1 MAELTGNDILARCLK
16 AQGVKDMFFIMG
28 GPMLDAELCSIKE
41 GIRLIDTRHEQGA
54 AYMAQAYSRVTQGPG
69 VCMAASGPATLN
81 FGTGLANALIDGC
94 PVVALGGSSPISQ
107 FGRQVFQEID
117 QVAAMKPCVKYADR
131 VHNLKR
137 LPQQVNFA
145 FQKALNGKP
154 GPVYLDFPGDVL
166 YTTVD
171 EGEVDWS
178 YCGRPIIQGAPLCRA
193 QGAKCA
199 GRRDQR
205 GAPTDHRFGSG
216 VLWSHAWDEMKAF
229 VEKAGIPFYTTPQG
243 RGVVPDDHPY
253 SYLTMR
259 NDAFRD
265 ADLIIILG
273 TRTNYVIGHALP
285 PRFSASAKVARIDI
299 DPEEMGNSARNIDI
313 PVVGDCKSVLQQLCE
328 AVDAKTAD
336 RFQPWRQKL
345 ADGEAKKRLRAGGN
359 YPTDGD
365 IHPLRLCEEVKNFMQ
380 REAILSVDGQEIL
393 NFGRQSIPTF
403 VPGHRLNSGP
413 FGTMGVGLPFAVGAK
428 AAKPDAQVIC
438 LHGDGSFGQNAME
451 LDTAVRHKLPL
462 LCIISLNGGW
472 TADPERNKPARPR
485 SRLHSLRQDGRGA
498 RLLRRICRRARR
510 HPPGTAA
517 RLEEGRGGHG
527 RLCQRQDRLPR
538 PGDDGALFQPRDLSG
553 RPASGGRLRAPLLL
567 NARMAVVRVGLSAN
581 RKAP

>member
-16 AQGVKDMFFIMG
+16 AQGVKDVFFIMG
-28 GPMLDAELCSIKE
+28 GPMLDAELACIKE

-117 QVAAMKPCVKYADR
+117 QVAALKACVKYADR

-166 YTTVD
+166 YMTVE
-171 EGEVDWS
+171 EGDVDWS
-178 YCGRPIIQGAPLCRA
+178 YCGRPIIKARPYAEPKVLNALVDAIGAARQPIIVS
-193 QGAKCA
+193 
-199 GRRDQR
+199 
-205 GAPTDHRFGSG
+205 GSG
-216 VLWSHAWDEMKAF
+216 VLWSQAWDEMRAF
-229 VEKAGIPFYTTPQG
+229 VERAGIPFYTTPQG

-259 NDAFRD
+259 NDAFRE

-285 PRFSASAKVARIDI
+285 PRFSAEAKIARIDI
-299 DPEEMGNSARNIDI
+299 DPEEMGLSARNIDI
-313 PVVGDCKSVLQQLCE
+313 PLVGDCKSVLQQLCE
-328 AVDAKTAD
+328 ALDAKTAD
-336 RFQPWRQKL
+336 RFAGWRRKL
-345 ADGEAKKRLRAGGN
+345 ADGEAKKRIRAGGN

-428 AAKPDAQVIC
+428 AAKPSAQVIC

-472 TADPERNKPARPR
+472 TADPEGNKPGRYLGYTRYDKMAEALGCYAEYVEEPEGIRPALQR
-485 SRLHSLRQDGRGA
+485 AWKKVEDGMVGFVNVKTDY
-498 RLLRRICRRARR
+498 RARA
-510 HPPGTAA
+510 TT
-517 RLEEGRGGHG
+517 
-527 RLCQRQDRLPR
+527 
-538 PGDDGALFQPRDLSG
+538 
-553 RPASGGRLRAPLLL
+553 
-567 NARMAVVRVGLSAN
+567 VRFSS
-581 RKAP
+581 RET

>member
-16 AQGVKDMFFIMG
+16 AQGVKDLFFIMG
-28 GPMLDAELCSIKE
+28 GPMLDAETACINE

-137 LPQQVNFA
+137 MPQQVNFA

-166 YTTVD
+166 YMTVEEAD
-171 EGEVDWS
+171 VDWS
-178 YCGRPIIQGAPLCRA
+178 YCGREIIRARPYAEPRALNALVDAIREASQPIIVS
-193 QGAKCA
+193 
-199 GRRDQR
+199 
-205 GAPTDHRFGSG
+205 GSG
-216 VLWSHAWDEMKAF
+216 VLWSHAWAEMQAF

-259 NDAFRD
+259 NDGFRE

-285 PRFSASAKVARIDI
+285 PRFSADAKVARIDI
-299 DPEEMGNSARNIDI
+299 DPEEMGNSARNIDLPI
-313 PVVGDCKSVLQQLCE
+313 VGDCKSVLQQLCE
-328 AVDAKTAD
+328 AVDVKTAD

-365 IHPLRLCEEVKNFMQ
+365 IHPLRLCEEIKNFMQ
-380 REAILSVDGQEIL
+380 RDAILSVDGQEIL

-428 AAKPDAQVIC
+428 AAKPSAQVIC

-462 LCIISLNGGW
+462 LCVISLNGGW
-472 TADPERNKPARPR
+472 TADPERDKPGRDLGYTRYDKMAEALGCYAEYVEEPEGIRPALDR
-485 SRLHSLRQDGRGA
+485 ASRKVEEGMVGFVNVKTDY
-498 RLLRRICRRARR
+498 RARA
-510 HPPGTAA
+510 TT
-517 RLEEGRGGHG
+517 
-527 RLCQRQDRLPR
+527 
-538 PGDDGALFQPRDLSG
+538 
-553 RPASGGRLRAPLLL
+553 
-567 NARMAVVRVGLSAN
+567 VRFSS
-581 RKAP
+581 RET